1 MVRYA
6 NNKHCIIIWNVD
18 DLKILYADSKVVSVI
33 LADIDTYYGKIK
45 KMVITRGKIHK
56 YLGMTIDYSY
66 QGKLIFSIVDYIGKI
81 LYEIPEYTRGE
92 SSTPAVH

>member
-18 DLKILYADSKVVSVI
+18 DLKILYADSKVVSII

-56 YLGMTIDYSY
+56 YLGMAFDYSLPS
-66 QGKLIFSIVDYIGKI
+66 KLILSMVEYIVKI
-81 LYEIPEYTRGE
+81 LYEIP
-92 SSTPAVH
+92 